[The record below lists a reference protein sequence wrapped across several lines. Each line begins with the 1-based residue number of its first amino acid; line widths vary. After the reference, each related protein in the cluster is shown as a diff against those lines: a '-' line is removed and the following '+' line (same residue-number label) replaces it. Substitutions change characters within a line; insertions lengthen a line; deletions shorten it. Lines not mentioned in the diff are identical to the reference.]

1 MIREHR
7 REPDFE
13 RLRRALLRQEEPDRV
28 PLLELKAD
36 PEIVAHVMG
45 VSDAVPLDSI
55 ERQRWTDLEVRFWHG
70 LGFDAVRVRGG
81 MQLSRTL
88 IPAEDTADLKRP
100 ARDWQS
106 ETEGPIANW
115 DDFER
120 FPWPRAADA
129 DFSQLE
135 YAASILPEGMKLLPS
150 PYGMLEPLMWLM
162 GFCPFAVALY
172 DSPDLITAMV
182 EQITNIYVPIAEA
195 LIDMDCVGG
204 LFTPDDLGFR
214 TGTLVAPEHL
224 RQYVFPYHRRLAEIA
239 HAHGKIY
246 ILHCCGNVEAV
257 MDDLIEDVKIDA
269 KHSFEDLIMPVE
281 TVKARYGSRMGIVGG
296 IDIDLL
302 ARASEQDVRGR
313 VRQVLDACMSG
324 GGYAL
329 GTGNSVTNYIPIR
342 NFLAMVDEGHRWRPT
357 YDDSGEKSG

>member
-1 MIREHR
+1 MLLEHK

-45 VSDAVPLDSI
+45 VSGDIPLDRI
-55 ERQRWTDLEVRFWHG
+55 DKQRWTELEVRFWHD
-70 LGFDAVRVRGG
+70 LGFDAVRVRSG

-88 IPAEDTADLKRP
+88 FHAEDTADLKRS

-129 DFSQLE
+129 DFSQIE

-162 GFCPFAVALY
+162 GYTPFALALY
-172 DSPDLITAMV
+172 DAPDLIAAMV
-182 EQITNIYVPIAEA
+182 EQITAIYVPIAEA
-195 LIDMDCVGG
+195 LIEMDCVGG
-204 LFTPDDLGFR
+204 LFTPDDMGFR
-214 TGTLVAPEHL
+214 SGTLVAPDHL
-224 RQYVFPYHRRLAEIA
+224 RQHVFPYHKRLAEIA
-239 HAHGKIY
+239 HAHSKLY

-257 MDDLIEDVKIDA
+257 MDDLIDDVKIDA
-269 KHSFEDLIMPVE
+269 KHSFEDIIMPVE
-281 TVKARYGSRMGIVGG
+281 TVKARYGKRMGIVGG

-302 ARASEQDVRGR
+302 ARGTEQDLRER
-313 VRQVLDACMSG
+313 VRRVLDACMPG

-329 GTGNSVTNYIPIR
+329 GTGNSVTNYIPVR
-342 NFLAMVDEGHRWRPT
+342 NFLAMVDEGHRWRLT
-357 YDDSGEKSG
+357 GDNSGK

>member
-1 MIREHR
+1 MEQR

-45 VSDAVPLDSI
+45 VSRDTPLDRI
-55 ERQRWTDLEVRFWHG
+55 EKQRWTELDVRFWHD

-88 IPAEDTADLKRP
+88 IPAQDTADLKRS

-120 FPWPRAADA
+120 FPWPRAVDA
-129 DFSQLE
+129 DFAQIE
-135 YAASILPEGMKLLPS
+135 FAASILPEGMKLLPS
-150 PYGMLEPLMWLM
+150 PYGMLEPLTWLM
-162 GFCPFAVALY
+162 GYVPFSLALY
-172 DSPDLITAMV
+172 DTPDLIAAMV
-182 EQITNIYVPIAEA
+182 EQITAIYVPIAEA
-195 LIDMDCVGG
+195 LIEMDCVGG
-204 LFTPDDLGFR
+204 LFTPDDMGFR
-214 TGTLVAPEHL
+214 SGTLVAPEHL

-239 HAHGKIY
+239 HAHGKLY
-246 ILHCCGNVEAV
+246 ILHSCGNLEAV
-257 MDDLIEDVKIDA
+257 MDDLIDDVKIDA
-269 KHSFEDLIMPVE
+269 KHSFEDIIMPVE
-281 TVKARYGSRMGIVGG
+281 TVKARYGHRMGIVGG

-302 ARASEQDVRGR
+302 ARGTEQDVRER

-329 GTGNSVTNYIPIR
+329 GTGNSVTNYIPVR

-357 YDDSGEKSG
+357 QEFADRVA